1 MYFQL
6 IMIVVAVYICG
17 LTLFTLY
24 QVLADKRK
32 TWGLRLAQSFCFVCL
47 GTVTVLFVLWMPHVH
62 DIIAVFLAI
71 SFVIVP
77 ILFIWSAG
85 FSQIDKQMAYLK
97 IEDACKAKNITLKD
111 LSRLSGISERSLEWY
126 VKQQREPSLS
136 RVEKLAKVLEVSPA
150 WLVSWE

>member
-1 MYFQL
+1 MFRFY
-6 IMIVVAVYICG
+6 
-17 LTLFTLY
+17 LFG
-24 QVLADKRK
+24 Q
-32 TWGLRLAQSFCFVCL
+32 Q
-47 GTVTVLFVLWMPHVH
+47 
-62 DIIAVFLAI
+62 
-71 SFVIVP
+71 
-77 ILFIWSAG
+77 G

-136 RVEKLAKVLEVSPA
+136 RVEKLAEVLEVSPA

>member
-17 LTLFTLY
+17 LTLFSLY

-32 TWGLRLAQSFCFVCL
+32 TWGLRLAQSFFFVCL

-71 SFVIVP
+71 SFIIVP
-77 ILFIWSAG
+77 VLFVWSAAV
-85 FSQIDKQMAYLK
+85 FLD
-97 IEDACKAKNITLKD
+97 
-111 LSRLSGISERSLEWY
+111 
-126 VKQQREPSLS
+126 
-136 RVEKLAKVLEVSPA
+136 
-150 WLVSWE
+150 